1 MTFRTRRWPV
11 ALAAL
16 LFVAVACQGQVVPT
30 GTPAATTP
38 GTQPTATATGGEPT
52 ATGGEPSPTGTGVEP
67 SPTGTGVEPT
77 PTGGAPGGTLI
88 IGEWQTPETVHPY
101 ISNAWVTSQA
111 AMPVLSPLLMVDAE
125 TGEWFP
131 YLLSEMPVAT
141 EEGDGFTIAMTVK
154 PGLTWSDGEALDA
167 NDIAYTYDWAVEMA
181 EADVGCGLCGG
192 LALRLPDDS
201 DYYVS
206 GHEVSADGMSI
217 TFSWRQKYAGWI
229 PWAAMTVLPEQ
240 YFGNVAPA
248 DVAGSM
254 PLGPGLADI
263 PASGPFTF
271 VDASGTGIEYAR
283 NESFTA
289 FPKANLD
296 GLRRQYFG
304 DKNGMIAAFLTGEVD
319 QISNMTQIDYDAIK
333 DVSPD
338 IGRAELIPAWQYEH
352 LDINSGNGYE
362 EGRDFP
368 AGFVNPQ
375 DLDLDNPQVR
385 QAIHSAINKED
396 LWNTLF
402 PGHPYTP
409 ACSNAPPTTWWY
421 DPSITCTPFDET
433 EAGRLL
439 DEAGWTLNDSGQR
452 ANADGQVMRLTL
464 CTTAGN
470 PTRLTTLGKINQYLL
485 AVGIP
490 TDIQTA
496 DAASVVFADF
506 PQVDD
511 TTMCG
516 LSRGNYHISLFTYL
530 LSDPGGLYYSLFHSA
545 NIPPNGDNGNWVRIA
560 DDELDTQLESALQ
573 SITQEDILASLGAVQ
588 QAIVDLKPEI
598 PLYYRGETSGISRHV
613 GGFMANP
620 SLFGPVWNVHEWFF
634 VE

>member
-1 MTFRTRRWPV
+1 MRMTLRTRRWPV

-16 LFVAVACQGQVVPT
+16 MFVAACTGATPT
-30 GTPAATTP
+30 TAPPAGTTAPPGTTAAPGTSGPAATTP
-38 GTQPTATATGGEPT
+38 APGETTPAPVETTPGT
-52 ATGGEPSPTGTGVEP
+52 
-67 SPTGTGVEPT
+67 EPT
-77 PTGGAPGGTLI
+77 PSGGGTPGGTLI
-88 IGEWQTPETVHPY
+88 IGEWQTPETINPY
-101 ISNAWVTSQA
+101 VSSAWVTQQA
-111 AMPVLSPLLMVDAE
+111 AMPVLASLTRIDA
-125 TGEWFP
+125 TGAWYP

-141 EEGDGFTIAMTVK
+141 EDGDGFTLTMTVK
-154 PGLTWSDGEALDA
+154 PGLVWSDGEALDA
-167 NDIAYTYDWAVEMA
+167 NDIAYTYDWAVSVA
-181 EADVGCGLCGG
+181 EADVGCGGCGG

-206 GHEVSADGMSI
+206 SHEVSADGMSI
-217 TFSWRQKYAGWI
+217 TFNWRQKYAGWI
-229 PWAAMTVLPEQ
+229 AWASFTVLPEQ
-240 YFGNVAPA
+240 FFGTIAPA
-248 DVAGSM
+248 DVVGSM
-254 PLGPGLADI
+254 PLSPILADV

-271 VDASGTGIEYAR
+271 VDASEAGIEYAR
-283 NESFTA
+283 NDSFTA
-289 FPKANLD
+289 FEPALLD

-333 DVSPD
+333 GVTPD
-338 IGRAELIPAWQYEH
+338 IGRAELIAAWQYEH
-352 LDINSGNGYE
+352 LDINSGNGYV
-362 EGRDFP
+362 EGREFP
-368 AGFVNPQ
+368 AGFVPPQ
-375 DLDLDNPQVR
+375 DMDLNVPEVR

-409 ACSNAPPTTWWY
+409 ACSNAPPSTWWY
-421 DPSITCTPFDET
+421 DASITCTPFDVV
-433 EAGRLL
+433 EADRLL
-439 DEAGWTLNDSGQR
+439 TEAGWTGNPR
-452 ANADGQVMRLTL
+452 TNADGQVMRLTL

-490 TDIQTA
+490 TDIHTA
-496 DAASVVFADF
+496 DAGSVVFADY
-506 PQVDD
+506 PAVDD
-511 TTMCG
+511 TTMCA
-516 LSRGNYHISLFTYL
+516 LSRGNYHMSLFTYL

-545 NIPPNGDNGNWVRIA
+545 NIPPGGDNGNWVRIA
-560 DDELDTQLESALQ
+560 DDDLDTQLEGALAA
-573 SITQEDILASLGAVQ
+573 ITQEDILASLGAVQ

-613 GGFMANP
+613 GGFESNP